1 MELLQLLMS
10 MNQSRF
16 DELFERI
23 KEGRNGEN
31 IGLST
36 GLPKLDKIIGGIQPA
51 RYYTVAA
58 ASSVGK
64 TSLMLFIMYN
74 LLKQESEEKPIYL
87 IYFSLEIGEDVLLAK
102 LIALYCAEEFG
113 IYLTINDI
121 FSFEHPIGDY
131 EYSCLLKARVWVE
144 SISKYLIILDKG
156 LNARILYSETMN
168 ILEKFGTKTE
178 TGYTPNNPNQK
189 IIGIIDHGLLMRPET
204 GRTQKEEIDLASSY
218 IVTLKRKYNMSW
230 FMLMQ
235 QNRESSSMDRR
246 KADLSEPT
254 LNDVKATGAVAED
267 SDAVI
272 QMFFPFREKLVSYRG
287 YRIIGEDALKQNHR
301 SILITK
307 NRYGVANQVINC
319 GFWGSVGWFNELPDP
334 NQIQNYSDYQHEWKN
349 IPCKNPKNKIKDA
362 TPNNG
367 VKKEI
372 TYSF

>member
-10 MNQSRF
+10 MSQSRF

-36 GLPKLDKIIGGIQPA
+36 GLPKLDKIIGGIQPN
-51 RYYTVAA
+51 RYYTIAA

-131 EYSCLLKARVWVE
+131 EYNCLLKARTWAE

-178 TGYTPNNPNQK
+178 TGYIPNNPNQK

-218 IVTLKRKYNMSW
+218 IVTLKRKYNISW

-334 NQIQNYSDYQHEWKN
+334 NQIQNYSDYQYEWRN
-349 IPCKNPKNKIKDA
+349 IPCKNPKNKIK
-362 TPNNG
+362 T
-367 VKKEI
+367 
-372 TYSF
+372 S